1 MTLLHLTSFHPLPWW
16 CNFPFAF
23 VQLDVLTFGMVIS
36 KRFTREQGVIHQYSL
51 FFYEITISSK
61 VDSLTWHLLMF
72 STFLFHLSIISSGN
86 LDINMQRVTVESNA
100 FHLWLN
106 VMLLHFNRKVWN
118 FRQALASPN
127 SICGHFMLGS
137 YVYFHIYS
145 LADVLHTYCKTFIGW
160 QSVFLRSLYLTF
172 NNFLEQGHEMVIV
185 QHIAIKRLHIY
196 LWCCVKFQKFA

>member
-1 MTLLHLTSFHPLPWW
+1 
-16 CNFPFAF
+16 
-23 VQLDVLTFGMVIS
+23 MVIS

-61 VDSLTWHLLMF
+61 VESLTWHLMF
-72 STFLFHLSIISSGN
+72 RTFLFHLSIISSGS
-86 LDINMQRVTVESNA
+86 LDINMQRISVESNA

-137 YVYFHIYS
+137 YVYFHIPS
-145 LADVLHTYCKTFIGW
+145 LADILHTYCKTFIGW
-160 QSVFLRSLYLTF
+160 QSVFLWGPLPYFQQLPWTGPWNGDSSAHCHQNSSYIPLVLPAISKTCIMFQIHPQNLKHLHFYTSL
-172 NNFLEQGHEMVIV
+172 Q
-185 QHIAIKRLHIY
+185 
-196 LWCCVKFQKFA
+196 